1 MSMDEE
7 QYRAD
12 QKVRAELT
20 EQTLKVTS
28 QSQPTPTQEE
38 NDLLRLGL
46 MHPDEKATP
55 DNPEMPSLAVQQ
67 AMLEKAQPAP
77 SQRPPRPQGGGSAPA
92 AGAPTNRDVPH
103 LQGNGA
109 VGETLT
115 CTKGNWNGEPT
126 SYAYAW
132 KSNAA
137 AVGGTGD
144 TYTVAESDVGHSIT
158 CVVTATNA
166 AGSATAPPSNA
177 VAVNGGASRG
187 AARR

>member
-1 MSMDEE
+1 MTTED

-46 MHPDEKATP
+46 MHPDEKVNP

-67 AMLEKAQPAP
+67 AMVEKAQPAASHQP
-77 SQRPPRPQGGGSAPA
+77 VRPGGGAPA

-103 LQGNGA
+103 LQGNGT

-166 AGSATAPPSNA
+166 AGSTTAPPSNA
-177 VAVNGGASRG
+177 VAVNGASRG